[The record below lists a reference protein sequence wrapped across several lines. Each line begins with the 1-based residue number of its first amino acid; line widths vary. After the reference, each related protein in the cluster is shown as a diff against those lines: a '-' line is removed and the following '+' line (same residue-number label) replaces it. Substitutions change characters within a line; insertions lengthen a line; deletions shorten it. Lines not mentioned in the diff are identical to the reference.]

1 MIITR
6 TPFRISLC
14 GGGSDIKSFYEK
26 HGGCV
31 LSTTI
36 NKYMYITTHPSFDK
50 KTTVLKYSK
59 TETVNEINEIQH
71 DIFREC
77 LKKEKLEGLEITS
90 IADFPQGTGLR
101 SSSSFTVGL
110 LKNLK
115 CHKREYISKEDV
127 PAYACDMENN
137 IVHTTNGKQDQYAAF
152 IDCLCDLLNKEEKD
166 KYDNFLDMLYGKF
179 GKSITE
185 KFLKPYNE
193 KLYAVD
199 LKELDVDAMGRFF
212 PYANIKDIINNM
224 KEHKVNSYN
233 NTFLYPKN
241 GAGSFINILYEELD
255 KNKVLLNTSITK
267 IDEDQKIAYLS
278 NGNKVEYEY
287 IINTILLNKFL
298 LLFNNYNELQKKLSY
313 NKVLV
318 FNLGFN
324 KKSEKFTKEH
334 WLYIPDKNINFY
346 RCDFYNNIL
355 GQEKLSMYI
364 EIGYNKNDNITK
376 EEIDKQLE
384 LTLDNLL
391 KLNIIDE
398 NTKLE
403 EYVSIIIDP
412 AYVHINIETTKEID
426 ELKEK
431 LLNNNIYTIGRY
443 GAWIYNSMEDSMLKA
458 KELAEKLQ
466 ER

>member
-1 MIITR
+1 MKTKYLIIGAGISGLTFANYIKDNYLIIEKENEVGGYCR
-6 TPFRISLC
+6 TIKKGDFIWDYAGHFFHFNTEEFKNKFLSKV
-14 GGGSDIKSFYEK
+14 SKDDIIYNEK
-26 HGGCV
+26 C
-31 LSTTI
+31 TKI
-36 NKYMYITTHPSFDK
+36 IYKDK
-50 KTTVLKYSK
+50 
-59 TETVNEINEIQH
+59 II
-71 DIFREC
+71 
-77 LKKEKLEGLEITS
+77 
-90 IADFPQGTGLR
+90 DFPFQTNIHELD
-101 SSSSFTVGL
+101 
-110 LKNLK
+110 
-115 CHKREYISKEDV
+115 KE
-127 PAYACDMENN
+127 E
-137 IVHTTNGKQDQYAAF
+137 F
-152 IDCLCDLLNKEEKD
+152 IDCLYDLFNKEEKD

-255 KNKVLLNTSITK
+255 KNKILLNTSITK
-267 IDEDQKIAYLS
+267 IDENNKIAYLS
-278 NGNKVEYEY
+278 NGNNIEYEY
-287 IINTILLNKFL
+287 IINTIPLNKFL

-346 RCDFYNNIL
+346 RCGFYNNIL

-376 EEIDKQLE
+376 EEINKQLK

-403 EYVSIIIDP
+403 EYVSIIMDP
-412 AYVHINIETTKEID
+412 AYVHINTETTKEID

-431 LLNNNIYTIGRY
+431 LSNNNIYTIGRY

-458 KELAEKLQ
+458 KELAKKLQ

>member
-1 MIITR
+1 MKTKYLIIGAGISGLTFANYIKDNYIIIEKENEVGGYCR
-6 TPFRISLC
+6 TIKKGDFIWDYAGHFFHFNTEEFKNKFLSKM
-14 GGGSDIKSFYEK
+14 SKDDIIYNEK
-26 HGGCV
+26 C
-31 LSTTI
+31 TKI
-36 NKYMYITTHPSFDK
+36 IYKDK
-50 KTTVLKYSK
+50 
-59 TETVNEINEIQH
+59 II
-71 DIFREC
+71 
-77 LKKEKLEGLEITS
+77 
-90 IADFPQGTGLR
+90 DFPFQTNIHELD
-101 SSSSFTVGL
+101 
-110 LKNLK
+110 
-115 CHKREYISKEDV
+115 KE
-127 PAYACDMENN
+127 E
-137 IVHTTNGKQDQYAAF
+137 F
-152 IDCLCDLLNKEEKD
+152 IDCLYDLFNKEEKD

-255 KNKVLLNTSITK
+255 KNKILLNTSITK

-287 IINTILLNKFL
+287 IINTIPLNKFL

-346 RCDFYNNIL
+346 RCGFYNNIL

-376 EEIDKQLE
+376 EEIDKQLK
-384 LTLDNLL
+384 LTLNNLL

-403 EYVSIIIDP
+403 EYVSIIMDP
-412 AYVHINIETTKEID
+412 AYVHINTETTKEID

-431 LLNNNIYTIGRY
+431 LSNNNIYTIGRY